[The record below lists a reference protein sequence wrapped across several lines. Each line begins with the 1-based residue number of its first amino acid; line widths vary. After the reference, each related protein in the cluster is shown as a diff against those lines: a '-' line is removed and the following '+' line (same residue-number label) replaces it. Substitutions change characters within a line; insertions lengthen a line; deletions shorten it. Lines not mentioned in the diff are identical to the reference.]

1 MGGKRFGSLG
11 WTSCLFC
18 LAAILVSFP
27 RYAMADDEEI
37 RQVIRHLA
45 DKDAAVRRKAVDVLV
60 QTRDDRFSALLK
72 SYYEENLSLWHGQ
85 PVIAEQA
92 PADANG
98 KRAALLDP
106 LTLQPLL
113 KEGQSVVVPI
123 GEIKEVELA
132 ANERKAVNNAVKT
145 LALWSNDFEK
155 RLSGIQWAGD
165 GKHVE
170 MLPALEEIA
179 KADPAEKIRLFMS
192 LFRGRDDLYAKRWEN
207 KDGAKSGY
215 TPVCLNERKPGLCRK
230 FNVKCAACQHR
241 SYAPLDE
248 EAIEAHLRGDFVAGV
263 YPLLQDETCH
273 FLAIDFDKD
282 GWQQDVSTLRDVCS
296 PC

>member
-1 MGGKRFGSLG
+1 MATLADSAALVMGGKRFGSLG

-179 KADPAEKIRLFMS
+179 KADPAEKIRHTARESIDLIQLDGVFPES
-192 LFRGRDDLYAKRWEN
+192 VAVDRVEAARDLGTLHSARGRSLLAK
-207 KDGAKSGY
+207 
-215 TPVCLNERKPGLCRK
+215 
-230 FNVKCAACQHR
+230 
-241 SYAPLDE
+241 
-248 EAIEAHLRGDFVAGV
+248 
-263 YPLLQDETCH
+263 LLQETDEDAT
-273 FLAIDFDKD
+273 AGKPPDAAA
-282 GWQQDVSTLRDVCS
+282 RDVYQQAISQIDRYQNLVGVFDCLKYGVS
-296 PC
+296 RGSIL